1 MALIK
6 NFVRRELGRGAVHPT
21 SVDCYFHVFDV
32 NGTTI
37 LQLDTQGSRDRKEPN
52 KQSQTLQ
59 LNRDSARR
67 LVDILRRAF
76 PEP

>member
-6 NFVRRELGRGAVHPT
+6 NFVRRDIGRGAVHPT
-21 SVDCYFHVFDV
+21 SVDCYFHAFEVS
-32 NGTTI
+32 GATI
-37 LQLDTQGSRDRKEPN
+37 LQLDTQGSRDRKQPG

-67 LVDILRRAF
+67 LRDIIARSF